1 MRNRVTKV
9 STYKLRNPDDWS
21 PTLLNARIRS
31 SSGGRGPYPAVP
43 VLLEDGM
50 EGCALRWA
58 PRSLQANMYHI
69 STRRLRK
76 CGSTFL
82 LYSTQLLLLLSR
94 RPTKTA
100 AAHSPSRRTSLSSS
114 LSACAERARS
124 VAEWSAKLWRGSQ
137 SSKQKWCGIRL
148 EWAGTPF
155 SLITSA
161 GRTESCRRS
170 FLAVTGLVVWRK
182 RPA

>member
-1 MRNRVTKV
+1 MTKL
-9 STYKLRNPDDWS
+9 SIYKLRNPDDWS
-21 PTLLNARIRS
+21 PKLLNARIRS
-31 SSGGRGPYPAVP
+31 SSGGRGSYPAGP

-50 EGCALRWA
+50 EGGALRWA
-58 PRSLQANMYHI
+58 PRSLQANMYRI
-69 STRRLRK
+69 STHRLRK
-76 CGSTFL
+76 CRSTFL

-100 AAHSPSRRTSLSSS
+100 AAHSPSRRPSLPP
-114 LSACAERARS
+114 CTERARS
-124 VAEWSAKLWRGSQ
+124 VAECSAKLWRGSQ
-137 SSKQKWCGIRL
+137 SSKQKWRGICL

-161 GRTESCRRS
+161 GGTESCRRA
-170 FLAVTGLVVWRK
+170 FRDVTGLVIWRK